1 MKSYLRTAI
10 LLSMGTLF
18 ALAASAQT
26 IDSAAVAKEKAIHL
40 EVKEKQQAL
49 EQELR
54 IAAPAPVAAPAAP
67 LELPIDETDSPGAT
81 K

>member
-10 LLSMGTLF
+10 VLSLGTLF
-18 ALAASAQT
+18 SHAAMAQT
-26 IDSAAVAKEKAIHL
+26 TSSAAVAKEQEIRKD
-40 EVKEKQQAL
+40 VQEKQKAL
-49 EQELR
+49 AQELR
-54 IAAPAPVAAPAAP
+54 NDTAAPVAAPAAP